1 LISFIT
7 NHHRFSPATQPKS
20 SSPPLKSL
28 NSKNLRE
35 RERGTYQMEIKVYGI
50 EIDDYVT
57 KTIMDLLEERPD
69 VRSGGAEGEE
79 KRGCEEKEIGVGL
92 VLIQTLV

>member
-1 LISFIT
+1 
-7 NHHRFSPATQPKS
+7 
-20 SSPPLKSL
+20 
-28 NSKNLRE
+28 
-35 RERGTYQMEIKVYGI
+35 MEIKVYGI

-79 KRGCEEKEIGVGL
+79 KRGCQEKEIRVGL
-92 VLIQTLV
+92 VLI

>member
-1 LISFIT
+1 
-7 NHHRFSPATQPKS
+7 
-20 SSPPLKSL
+20 
-28 NSKNLRE
+28 
-35 RERGTYQMEIKVYGI
+35 MEIKVYGI